1 MKKELE
7 EMVDNELD
15 DFYSDQDESENKFK
29 LLLEFEPSLYKY
41 EGSLF
46 EFSEKSKKVVK
57 AKEVKLGR
65 RKHKG
70 LF

>member
-7 EMVDNELD
+7 EMVDNELS
-15 DFYSDQDESENKFK
+15 DFYSDQKESEKKFK
-29 LLLEFEPSLYKY
+29 LLLEFEPSIYKY
-41 EGSLF
+41 ESSLF
-46 EFSEKSKKVVK
+46 EFSEKAKDVIK